1 MAKTG
6 RPGLSREK
14 RIELWERWK
23 SGQCASDI
31 ARALARTKGA
41 IHHVLA
47 FNGGIAPVARR
58 RCPVALVLA
67 EREEISRGI
76 AAGRSIR
83 RIAASLGR
91 SPSTI
96 SREVARHGGRS
107 SYRATEADARAWER
121 ALRPKR
127 CRLASRAEL
136 RWRVAEKLALDWSP
150 EQISGWLKRAFPA
163 DEGLRV
169 SHETIYRSLF
179 VQARGVLKKEL
190 IGHLRAGRRMRY
202 PKGGTT
208 PSRLPG
214 QIIDA
219 ISIRERPA
227 EIEERGVPGHW
238 EGDLL
243 SGANNSHMATLV
255 ERHSR
260 FVMLIKVRG
269 KDTASVVSALS
280 KQVRQLPQQ
289 LRRSLTWDRGKEMA
303 NHKNFTIA
311 TDVQVYFCDP
321 RSPWQRGSNENT
333 NGLLRQYFPKGMDLS
348 GYSQSYLN
356 KIALRLNQRPRKTL
370 GFETPADKLRAC
382 CNDRLNPPP

>member
-1 MAKTG
+1 MAKIG

-14 RIELWERWK
+14 RVELWERWK

-31 ARALARTKGA
+31 ARALERTKGA

-58 RCPVALVLA
+58 RCPEALVLD

-91 SPSTI
+91 SPSTV
-96 SREVARHGGRS
+96 SREVTRHGGREP
-107 SYRATEADARAWER
+107 YRATEADARAWEL
-121 ALRPKR
+121 ALRPKP
-127 CRLASRAEL
+127 CRLADHPEL
-136 RWRVAEKLALDWSP
+136 RWRVIEKLALDWSP
-150 EQISGWLKRAFPA
+150 EQISGWLKREFPA

-190 IGHLRAGRRMRY
+190 LGHLRARRRMRY

-227 EIEERGVPGHW
+227 EIEDRAIPGHW

-243 SGANNSHMATLV
+243 SGTNNSHMATLV

-260 FVMLIKVRG
+260 FAMLIKLPG

-280 KQVRQLPQQ
+280 KQVRQLPLQ
-289 LRRSLTWDRGKEMA
+289 LRRSLTWDRGKA
-303 NHKNFTIA
+303 IADHKKFNFHRRA
-311 TDVQVYFCDP
+311 QVY
-321 RSPWQRGSNENT
+321 
-333 NGLLRQYFPKGMDLS
+333 L
-348 GYSQSYLN
+348 
-356 KIALRLNQRPRKTL
+356 
-370 GFETPADKLRAC
+370 
-382 CNDRLNPPP
+382 